1 MAAAA
6 RFGFA
11 IAPAKGREKGFGGAT
26 EKAFEL
32 ALAQWRSALSAP
44 FQLSEDGAS
53 GTAILNSAE
62 QAFDLAVAL
71 QEAAWPAPLRFTLS
85 AAPPAGAAAKD
96 DAVRARALKQF
107 RGMERGA
114 VLRADLPGRSSEEC
128 ALADALA
135 RLHRTLCADWT
146 EGRCKAVRAY
156 RRLRRQADVAN
167 ELKIT
172 QQAVSQMLLG
182 ARLRELLAAED
193 AMRAWLAEPR
203 RTTLWPLKMRGMA
216 GASADGGGKDSPAR
230 A

>member
-1 MAAAA
+1 MASAA

-11 IAPAKGREKGFGGAT
+11 VAPAKGREKTLGGTA
-26 EKAFEL
+26 EKAFEA
-32 ALAQWRSALSAP
+32 ALAPWRSSLSAP
-44 FQLSEDGAS
+44 LLLNEDGTA
-53 GTAILNSAE
+53 GTAVLTSAE
-62 QAFDLAVAL
+62 HAFDLAVAL

-114 VLRADLPGRSSEEC
+114 VLRADLPGRSAEEC

-146 EGRCKAVRAY
+146 EGRCKAVRSY

-193 AMRAWLAEPR
+193 AMRAWLSEPR

-216 GASADGGGKDSPAR
+216 GADGGGKGSPAR